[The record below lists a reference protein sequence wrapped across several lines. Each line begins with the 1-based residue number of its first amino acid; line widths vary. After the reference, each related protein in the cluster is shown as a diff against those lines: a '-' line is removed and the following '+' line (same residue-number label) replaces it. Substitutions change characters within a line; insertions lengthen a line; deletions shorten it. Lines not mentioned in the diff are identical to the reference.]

1 MPQRATGLRTS
12 PPAMLTYRAV
22 YVLLMLPFSVRGTRR
37 LHSSLVLCRRKV
49 TGLQMPTDI
58 YPGDEVARVKTVESN
73 KLETYN
79 KLRPHLNIQFS
90 DSTVILS
97 HVTLA

>member
-1 MPQRATGLRTS
+1 
-12 PPAMLTYRAV
+12 
-22 YVLLMLPFSVRGTRR
+22 
-37 LHSSLVLCRRKV
+37 
-49 TGLQMPTDI
+49 MPTDI

-79 KLRPHLNIQFS
+79 KLRPRLNIQFS
-90 DSTVILS
+90 DSTLILS